1 MDNKLNK
8 FVIRLI
14 IFISFAVYLIMFVIL
29 IKNEFFVKE
38 GFNTYFRQTVRPYIR
53 NINNTN
59 ELVTYHFNTKF
70 KDFKQTL
77 GFY

>member
-14 IFISFAVYLIMFVIL
+14 IFISFAVYLLLFVIL

-38 GFNTYFRQTVRPYIR
+38 GFNTYFRQTIRPQIR
-53 NINNTN
+53 NI
-59 ELVTYHFNTKF
+59 
-70 KDFKQTL
+70 KDMGRAL
-77 GFY
+77 GLF